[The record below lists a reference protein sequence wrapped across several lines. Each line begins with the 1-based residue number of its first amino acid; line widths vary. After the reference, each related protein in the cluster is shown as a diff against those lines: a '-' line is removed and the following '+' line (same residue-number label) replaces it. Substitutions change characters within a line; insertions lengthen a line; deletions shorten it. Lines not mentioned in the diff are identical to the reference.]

1 MSQSQP
7 RDVIPASVSPSA
19 FLALFT
25 PIHIHIT
32 TNTTIHPLQTTT
44 MLCSTRAIVPPNG
57 FLPFGGRSVA
67 VPPSSSSPVST
78 RRRSSIV
85 ELIANIVPVLRT
97 TKAEP
102 LRRQR
107 AQQGSPSM
115 DACSPHVAQM
125 KALGGVP
132 LCRQRA
138 HRGISS
144 ESSCPFDSAVQA
156 KLLPVGGV
164 PMCRQRAHRGSDT
177 YAS

>member
-1 MSQSQP
+1 MSQAP
-7 RDVIPASVSPSA
+7 LRDVIPASVSPSA

-67 VPPSSSSPVST
+67 
-78 RRRSSIV
+78 
-85 ELIANIVPVLRT
+85 LIANIVPVLRT

>member
-1 MSQSQP
+1 
-7 RDVIPASVSPSA
+7 
-19 FLALFT
+19 
-25 PIHIHIT
+25 
-32 TNTTIHPLQTTT
+32 

-57 FLPFGGRSVA
+57 FVPYGGRSVA
-67 VPPSSSSPVST
+67 QPAPSSSSPCSPNPA
-78 RRRSSIV
+78 RRRSSVV
-85 ELIANIVPVLRT
+85 ELLADILPVMRT
-97 TKAEP
+97 AKAEP

-107 AQQGSPSM
+107 AQQGRPST
-115 DACSPHVAQM
+115 DACSSHVARM

-144 ESSCPFDSAVQA
+144 SSSYDSAVQA

-177 YAS
+177 YASDAMDGVTMRRGC